1 MYSSDCDLSRLFFSL
16 GCYLMHLKWEEFITY
31 SSNISTL
38 CDIINNIDSAK
49 SLFKELCPLRH
60 VRGSNNPHTY
70 VGWSELNPGCER
82 RGYNFTWLTHVHSV
96 NEMTGGWN
104 SEATK
109 ALLGLWGDSSVQ
121 SQLDG
126 MVRNKTIYLT
136 IAKKLNVKDSITRGN
151 NVVLK

>member
-1 MYSSDCDLSRLFFSL
+1 M
-16 GCYLMHLKWEEFITY
+16 
-31 SSNISTL
+31 
-38 CDIINNIDSAK
+38 
-49 SLFKELCPLRH
+49 
-60 VRGSNNPHTY
+60 
-70 VGWSELNPGCER
+70 
-82 RGYNFTWLTHVHSV
+82 HSV

-104 SEATK
+104 SGATK